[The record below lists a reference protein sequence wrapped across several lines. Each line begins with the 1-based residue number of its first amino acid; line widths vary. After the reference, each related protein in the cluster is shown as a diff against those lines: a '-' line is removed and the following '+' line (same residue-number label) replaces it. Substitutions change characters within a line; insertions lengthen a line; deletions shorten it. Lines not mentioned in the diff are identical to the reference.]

1 MPGPRYFAVVPAA
14 GSGQRFRSSQPKQYA
29 KLNGRCVIDHA
40 LNALLQQP
48 LISTVVVAL
57 APGDEYWG
65 TTDASRHP
73 SVQTVAGGR
82 ERHHSVLNGL
92 SALVDVAAAED
103 WVVVHDAA
111 RPCLKTSDLA
121 RLIETLCDHAY
132 GGLLAVPVPDTLK
145 RAQPGQATVA
155 ETIDRRHLWQAQTP
169 QLFRY
174 KLLYQALQE
183 HAPVTDEA
191 QAMERAGYP
200 PRLIIGSQANVKIT
214 SPEDL
219 RLAEAILRVA

>member
-14 GSGQRFRSSQPKQYA
+14 GSGQRFKTSRPKQYA
-29 KLNGRCVIDHA
+29 ELTGRCVIDHA
-40 LNALLQQP
+40 LNALLQHP
-48 LISTVVVAL
+48 LITTVVVAL
-57 APGDEYWG
+57 APGDEYWRA
-65 TTDASRHP
+65 TDASHHP
-73 SVQTVAGGR
+73 AVQTVTGGR

-92 SALVDVAAAED
+92 TALADVAAAED
-103 WVVVHDAA
+103 WIVVHDAA
-111 RPCLKTSDLA
+111 RPCLKTVDLT
-121 RLIETLCDHAY
+121 RLIEALRDHAC

-145 RAQPGQATVA
+145 RAQPNQSTVA
-155 ETIDRRHLWQAQTP
+155 ETIDRRRLWQAQTP

-174 KLLYQALQE
+174 KLLRQALQH

-200 PRLIIGSQANVKIT
+200 SRLVIGSRENIKIT

-219 RLAEAILRVA
+219 RLAEAILRVE